1 MLSNGDRKNANRKC
15 CAMSVNPLAT
25 PKGLK
30 LLCEL
35 CQKPAHVQCINCR
48 VTYYWCVC
56 VCVLGGGEGD
66 LVVGLL
72 MIRK

>member
-1 MLSNGDRKNANRKC
+1 MLLTGGRGQKLLSNGDKEKRQLAGRLTSA
-15 CAMSVNPLAT
+15 AMSVNPLAT

-35 CQKPAHVQCINCR
+35 CQKPAHVQCTNCR

-56 VCVLGGGEGD
+56 VCVKGG
-66 LVVGLL
+66 
-72 MIRK
+72 

>member
-1 MLSNGDRKNANRKC
+1 
-15 CAMSVNPLAT
+15 MSVNPLAT

-35 CQKPAHVQCINCR
+35 CQKPAHVQCTNCR

-56 VCVLGGGEGD
+56 VCVGRRGKVTKW
-66 LVVGLL
+66 LVF
-72 MIRK
+72 

>member
-1 MLSNGDRKNANRKC
+1 
-15 CAMSVNPLAT
+15 MSVNPLAT

-35 CQKPAHVQCINCR
+35 CQKPAHVQCTNCR

-56 VCVLGGGEGD
+56 VCVGRRGK
-66 LVVGLL
+66 VT
-72 MIRK
+72 